1 MQEITKIERY
11 EIRGNIVYDKSEKR
25 PARLDEIK
33 DALNFMAFTK
43 GTIADL
49 RARGLYE
56 EPF

>member
-33 DALNFMAFTK
+33 DALNFMAFT
-43 GTIADL
+43 
-49 RARGLYE
+49 R
-56 EPF
+56 EPSRS